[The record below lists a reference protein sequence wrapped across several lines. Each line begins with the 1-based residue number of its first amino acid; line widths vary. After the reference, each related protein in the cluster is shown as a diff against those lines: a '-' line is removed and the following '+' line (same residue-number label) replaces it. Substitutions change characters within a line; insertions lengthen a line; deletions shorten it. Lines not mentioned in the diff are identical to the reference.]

1 MKTANL
7 IEQFDPDKQ
16 REMDQLLEKNQ
27 HVALDKGDATRLREL
42 VDNAERLMVRNAE
55 VLASIFKPQASAIA
69 ATPVT
74 VWVKPEASV
83 GGYARK
89 LQIRVGLIS

>member
-1 MKTANL
+1 MKNTDA

-27 HVALDKGDATRLREL
+27 LVALDSDEAARLRNL
-42 VDNAERLMVRNAE
+42 VDEAERLMVKNAE
-55 VLASIFKPQASAIA
+55 ALALLFKPQAISIA

-83 GGYARK
+83 GG
-89 LQIRVGLIS
+89 